1 MPRGV
6 KKEIIY
12 TGKPLEIHNLIVEK
26 ENEIKKLKEDL
37 QAALKEQRKEENQ
50 AKREAAKAVRAQEKE
65 LLKAMRESGKSP
77 DEIKEMLKK

>member
-12 TGKPLEIHNLIVEK
+12 AGKPLEIHNLIVEK

-37 QAALKEQRKEENQ
+37 QAALKEQRKEETK
-50 AKREAAKAVRAQEKE
+50 AKREAAKAVRAQERE